1 MTSSGSSSAASLTAQ
16 EDKCQILSMNGE
28 PCMVYPSTIYRSR
41 GHRNVCSC
49 EMHVKEIN
57 RAHLLLYASLS
68 EYQIARILSSPL
80 MCRSTSR
87 EIRYMET
94 YPSDTDSIDRVDAAN
109 DIEFISNHT
118 VLNDKERDV
127 LDSVIESLRTPKE

>member
-1 MTSSGSSSAASLTAQ
+1 
-16 EDKCQILSMNGE
+16 
-28 PCMVYPSTIYRSR
+28 
-41 GHRNVCSC
+41 
-49 EMHVKEIN
+49 MHVKEIN

-94 YPSDTDSIDRVDAAN
+94 YPFDTDSIDRVDAAN